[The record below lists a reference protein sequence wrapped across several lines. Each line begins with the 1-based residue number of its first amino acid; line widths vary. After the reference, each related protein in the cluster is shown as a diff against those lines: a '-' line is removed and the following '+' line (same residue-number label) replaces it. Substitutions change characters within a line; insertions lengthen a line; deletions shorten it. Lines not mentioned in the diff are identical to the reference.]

1 MIISEVVVVIVK
13 FEMHSQPY
21 WNNYFNSGRYFKSG
35 CDVKLSLKFIL
46 NHYWNNY
53 FNSGR
58 YFNGGCNKG
67 CFLPNLHSWHWTS
80 GSRDKEFTDRRQAI
94 RKSSHFSFQLSWAKK
109 GEKSTNFYLN
119 LAQCKLM
126 YPQKKRVEPLLYQN
140 RNYWTSRVLS

>member
-1 MIISEVVVVIVK
+1 MVVFLIVGDWLFSFK
-13 FEMHSQPY
+13 CILNLY

-80 GSRDKEFTDRRQAI
+80 GSRDKDFTDRRQAI

-126 YPQKKRVEPLLYQN
+126 YPHKKES
-140 RNYWTSRVLS
+140 WTSPLPKSELLK